1 MRRLIPYA
9 ALALVLDQASKLW
22 ILNGLNMSPGDR
34 IEVWPPFL
42 VFQMAWN
49 YGINFGLFEGGSRWL
64 LIGVALAICIWVV
77 LWVRRGMN
85 AWGQVFAGLLIGGAL
100 GNVVDRVAYGAV
112 ADFLNM
118 SCCGISN
125 PFSFNIA
132 DVFIF
137 IGAFGLILFA
147 KDKNA
152 A

>member
-9 ALALVLDQASKLW
+9 LLALILDQASKLW
-22 ILNGLNMSPGDR
+22 VLKGLELDTVGR

-42 VFQMAWN
+42 VFHMAWN

-64 LIGVALAICIWVV
+64 LIGVALAICVWVV

-112 ADFLNM
+112 VDFLNM
-118 SCCGISN
+118 SCCGIAN

-132 DVFIF
+132 DAFIF

-152 A
+152 T

>member
-9 ALALVLDQASKLW
+9 LLALVLDQGSKLW
-22 ILNGLNMSPGDR
+22 ILNGLNMTLGDR

-147 KDKNA
+147 RDKNA

>member
-9 ALALVLDQASKLW
+9 LLALVLDQASKLW
-22 ILNGLNMSPGDR
+22 IINGLNMTVGDR

-42 VFQMAWN
+42 VFHMAWN

-64 LIGVALAICIWVV
+64 LVAVALAICVWVV

-147 KDKNA
+147 RDENA
-152 A
+152 T